1 MTRIAQDSIFISS
14 RMGMALRKAPAPG
27 WLTATKRI
35 ASRQHLWFSR
45 LPTLLPL
52 EGALRPP
59 LRSASLVSSLARS
72 GLRKPPTAFLLFLEI
87 GRGVVDALVAGTEEQ
102 GVARMLVQPRWGL
115 DLAAIARRVNGS
127 GFEMDEA
134 AAKVADAGA
143 PLGPPSPRA

>member
-1 MTRIAQDSIFISS
+1 MQSATSH
-14 RMGMALRKAPAPG
+14 PG
-27 WLTATKRI
+27 R
-35 ASRQHLWFSR
+35 
-45 LPTLLPL
+45 
-52 EGALRPP
+52 
-59 LRSASLVSSLARS
+59 
-72 GLRKPPTAFLLFLEI
+72 GLRKPATAFLLFLEI

-115 DLAAIARRVNGS
+115 DLAAIARRVNDS